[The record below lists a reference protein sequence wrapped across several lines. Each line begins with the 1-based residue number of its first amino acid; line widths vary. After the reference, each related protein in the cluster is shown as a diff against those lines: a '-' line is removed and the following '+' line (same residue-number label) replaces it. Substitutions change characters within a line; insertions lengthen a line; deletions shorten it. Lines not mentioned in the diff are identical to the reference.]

1 MGLHAVL
8 PFVFPDRRH
17 ALRVVGMFDVELDLV
32 PNRAGVPTLD
42 PSCRTI
48 NVTSQ
53 GVDQVA
59 RIAGKNARNPL
70 LPTPREVN
78 GKELSA
84 AHFIELIGISDS
96 PYFVWGVA
104 LAPKL
109 QFRIS
114 GKSSPCA
121 SM

>member
-8 PFVFPDRRH
+8 PFVFPDRGD
-17 ALRVVGMFDVELDLV
+17 ALKVVGMFDVELELV
-32 PNRAGVPTLD
+32 PKRAGVPTLD

-48 NVTSQ
+48 SVTSR

-78 GKELSA
+78 GKGLSA
-84 AHFIELIGISDS
+84 ANFIEFDR
-96 PYFVWGVA
+96 
-104 LAPKL
+104 
-109 QFRIS
+109 QFRLLLLRV
-114 GKSSPCA
+114 GRRARAPA
-121 SM
+121 PVPDLR

>member
-8 PFVFPDRRH
+8 PFVFPARRD
-17 ALRVVGMFDVELDLV
+17 ALKVVGMFDVELDLV
-32 PNRAGVPTLD
+32 PKRVGVPTLD

-48 NVTSQ
+48 SVAYP

-59 RIAGKNARNPL
+59 RIAGKNANNPL

-84 AHFIELIGISDS
+84 AHFIELIGISRS
-96 PYFVWGVA
+96 PYFMWGVA
-104 LAPKL
+104 LAPQL

-114 GKSSPCA
+114 GTSSPC
-121 SM
+121 